1 MYPYK
6 LNKHFDYKNQQE
18 VVYDLRVY
26 ILDLQIV

>member
-6 LNKHFDYKNQQE
+6 LNNHFDYKNQQE
-18 VVYDLRVY
+18 VGYDLGIC